1 MTITNDHMIDSYVV
15 IIHNKR
21 ESININ
27 KNQSY
32 SKYVPSDLGELP
44 SSPSL
49 PIDPRALDHT
59 YESI

>member
-1 MTITNDHMIDSYVV
+1 MIDSYVV